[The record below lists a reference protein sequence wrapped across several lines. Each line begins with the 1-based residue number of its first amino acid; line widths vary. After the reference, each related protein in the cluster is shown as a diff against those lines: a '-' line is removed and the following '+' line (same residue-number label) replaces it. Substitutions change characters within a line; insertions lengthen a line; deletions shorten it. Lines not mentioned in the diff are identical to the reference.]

1 MFGWRKN
8 ADVDDNRRTAT
19 DKERDEWRSND
30 DDNGDAVL
38 GEWRNPRMHDEDSR
52 MEMMMI
58 DLILILQLTAKEL
71 EVIAFKP
78 EICHDV
84 MCLRWRAEGGEA
96 TYRPRS

>member
-19 DKERDEWRSND
+19 DTERDEGRSND

-52 MEMMMI
+52 TEMMMI
-58 DLILILQLTAKEL
+58 DLILILLLTEMEL
-71 EVIAFKP
+71 EVIALQAA
-78 EICHDV
+78 EICHGD
-84 MCLRWRAEGGEA
+84 
-96 TYRPRS
+96 

>member
-19 DKERDEWRSND
+19 DTERDEGRSND

-58 DLILILQLTAKEL
+58 DLILILLLTAKEL
-71 EVIAFKP
+71 EVIALKP
-78 EICHDV
+78 E
-84 MCLRWRAEGGEA
+84 
-96 TYRPRS
+96 